1 MFSSKDLCKQQMN
14 SHLYPILKRNWQI
27 TCQNNHIWNLRS
39 TFSHTGIIFLAI
51 ILIST
56 TLIWMMQPLFLNFL
70 TNQYYF
76 HLKVMFV
83 INTDFMIL
91 LVLKMQLFQEIC
103 DLLNK
108 KWRQSSNNNKSKINN
123 RKQTSR
129 HIHIAPSL

>member
-1 MFSSKDLCKQQMN
+1 
-14 SHLYPILKRNWQI
+14 
-27 TCQNNHIWNLRS
+27 
-39 TFSHTGIIFLAI
+39 
-51 ILIST
+51 
-56 TLIWMMQPLFLNFL
+56 MMQPLFLNFL

-108 KWRQSSNNNKSKINN
+108 K
-123 RKQTSR
+123 
-129 HIHIAPSL
+129 